1 MSAFRFYIKLIS
13 YTFLFLFVLILGIDT
28 WVSVQASSSIYTSID
43 SLPSRHIAIV
53 PGTSKYIHRDLNP
66 YYQRRI
72 DAALSVYFAH
82 KANKLLLSG
91 DNAARNYNEPWT
103 MKRDILKAG
112 VSEDDIILDYAGFRT
127 LDTVVRA
134 KQVFNADHFT
144 IITQKFQ
151 CERALFIAENKDIDA
166 ICLAVPGASGSDS
179 IYIRIRESFARVKA
193 VLDLYFFHVE
203 PKFLGPKE
211 PIITN

>member
-1 MSAFRFYIKLIS
+1 MWI
-13 YTFLFLFVLILGIDT
+13 
-28 WVSVQASSSIYTSID
+28 SVQASSSIYSSID
-43 SLPSRHIAIV
+43 SLPTRRIAIV

-72 DAALSVYFAH
+72 DAALSVYFAN
-82 KANKLLLSG
+82 KSSKLLLSG

-103 MKRDILKAG
+103 MKRDMLKAG
-112 VSEDDIILDYAGFRT
+112 VPEQDIILDYAGFRT
-127 LDTVVRA
+127 LDTIVRA
-134 KQVFNADHFT
+134 KQVFDADHFT

-151 CERALFIAENKDIDA
+151 CERALFIAKHKSIDA

-179 IYIRIRESFARVKA
+179 IYIRIREAFARVKA
-193 VLDLYFFHVE
+193 VLDLFLLNVE

-211 PIITN
+211 PIKS